1 MIALCPVCT
10 TKCKKRSRKKL
21 SGCFFNGVLTTI
33 DGTFLVILL
42 MAYINI
48 EKQSAGLVEQ
58 NLSFWLS
65 VLTVLILAC
74 ELILTPVFLYKKR
87 DDLDAKSTLN
97 RCGYIYS

>member
-1 MIALCPVCT
+1 MELDGRFVQLGYESAFYLQNLGSLLFILMFQILMQVINSMIALCPVCT

-48 EKQSAGLVEQ
+48 EKQSAGLVE
-58 NLSFWLS
+58 
-65 VLTVLILAC
+65 
-74 ELILTPVFLYKKR
+74 
-87 DDLDAKSTLN
+87 
-97 RCGYIYS
+97 